1 MSMRKG
7 MILWLMMAA
16 AGWCMATEWQV
27 PVVNYSSM
35 NYGAGT
41 QNWQMTQGENGWI
54 YAANHYGVLE
64 YDGNNWRI
72 YGVRNSTTIRSVWTD
87 GGLLYAGAT
96 NEFGVFQ
103 PDTKGRLQYQSLSEQ
118 LAEDDKDF
126 GEVWSITQVG
136 DILYFQARHHI
147 FRLESDGTLSVI
159 RSDARLYCC
168 AEQDGGLYVATQEG
182 IAILSGMKLVMLNQ
196 SEILHGSEIR
206 SLRALDK
213 DRLLIGTDFRGLYVL
228 ENNIVK
234 PFVTDADDF
243 LKTSQLYT
251 TAISRDRI
259 AVGTV
264 LNGLVTMDK
273 QGHDCQYIS
282 RGNGLQNNTVLSL
295 YYDREENL
303 WAGLDQGIDCVLF
316 ASATRHLT
324 DGVTSYG
331 AGYASC
337 IYHGALYLGTNQG
350 LYYVADFDASHPE
363 RLLRENIEF
372 IEGSQGQVWS
382 LCEIEGRLLCCHN
395 RGLYEV
401 RQGHL
406 YALCEEEGFWR
417 IRQIDE
423 NRWIAGTYRGF
434 YLIDKSGVRRLDGID
449 ETALHYEVDAQGVI
463 WLCTLH
469 GLIRAT
475 LNEAGDVLTPEYIY
489 RDEIESNYVN
499 IARSGKEVYI
509 ASTDFVFKVFEDGST
524 DADWIKQESFR
535 SQYGFSQA
543 DSWGGTWYC
552 KNDELHYLDADG
564 TDEMLMHRPYFVPGF
579 ASLTCLSKG
588 CALIGG
594 FEGFHLVKTQGKNIA
609 TSGDKLYIRSIECMS
624 EKDMIIYGESGQET
638 VREITLRP
646 EENSLRFTFGTAFS
660 EGEKTF
666 YRTRLLPQEKEFGPW
681 ADFHIREYRSLRHG
695 RYTLEVEAQHG
706 DDILTTSIQVTI
718 RAHWYESIV
727 AYVIYGLLFVL
738 GIALFILWVIR
749 HIRRSQREFEREK
762 LAELQASQLKIL
774 ELENEKAQMELQSK
788 SQELSNLLLNRI
800 SRNELAGDVLGELKR
815 VTDNLQEGKTP
826 QALKRIRTLS
836 DKLARDTG
844 SEVDWKRFEEN
855 FDLINASF
863 LQRLSQQYPWM
874 VKNEKK
880 LCVYI
885 KMGLLTKEI
894 APLMG
899 ITARGVEMMRY
910 RLRQKMDLDAQANLK
925 EYLESLSQD
934 VTD

>member
-1 MSMRKG
+1 MRKG
-7 MILWLMMAA
+7 MILWLLALTGWLVAA
-16 AGWCMATEWQV
+16 EWQV

-41 QNWQMTQGENGWI
+41 QNWQMTQGINGWI

-64 YDGNNWRI
+64 FDGNNWRI

-87 GGLLYAGAT
+87 GRLLYAGAT

-103 PDTKGRLQYQSLSEQ
+103 PDAMGHLQYRSISEQ
-118 LAEDDKDF
+118 LEEEYRDF
-126 GEVWSITQVG
+126 GEVWSITKVG
-136 DILYFQARHHI
+136 DVLYFQSRHHI
-147 FRLESDGTLSVI
+147 FRLENDGTLSVI
-159 RSDARLYCC
+159 RSGARLYCC

-196 SEILHGSEIR
+196 SEILQGSEIR
-206 SLRALDK
+206 SLKALDK

-228 ENNIVK
+228 EDNIVK
-234 PFVTDADDF
+234 PFKTDADTY

-251 TAISRDRI
+251 TAISRERI

-273 QGHDCQYIS
+273 QGHDCHYIS
-282 RGNGLQNNTVLSL
+282 RRNGLQNNTVLSL

-316 ASATRHLT
+316 SSPTRHLT
-324 DGVTSYG
+324 DGTTSYG

-337 IYHGALYLGTNQG
+337 LYQGILYLGTNQG
-350 LYYVADFDASHPE
+350 LYCVKDFDAKNPE
-363 RLLRENIEF
+363 TLSQENIEF

-382 LCEIEGRLLCCHN
+382 LCEIDGRLLCCHN

-401 RQGHL
+401 CQGRLH
-406 YALCEEEGFWR
+406 ALCEEEGFWR
-417 IRQIDE
+417 IRQIDD

-434 YLIDKSGVRRLDGID
+434 YLIDRTGVRRLSGVD
-449 ETALHYEVDAQGVI
+449 ETSLHFEVDAQGVV

-475 LNEAGDVLTPEYIY
+475 LNDDASALIPQYIY

-499 IARSGKEVYI
+499 IARSGQEVFI

-524 DADWIKQESFR
+524 SSDWIKEEPFR
-535 SQYGFSQA
+535 AQYGFSQA

-552 KNDELHYLDADG
+552 KNDELHYLNADG
-564 TDEMLMHRPYFVPGF
+564 IDEMLIHRPFFVPGF

-594 FEGFHLVKTQGKNIA
+594 FEGFHLIKTQGKNEA
-609 TSGDKLYIRSIECMS
+609 TAGDRLYIRSIECMS
-624 EKDMIIYGESGQET
+624 EKDQIIYGESGQYT
-638 VREITLRP
+638 SQQITLRP
-646 EENSLRFTFGTAFS
+646 EDNSLRFTFGTAFS

-666 YRTRLLPQEKEFGPW
+666 YRTRLLPQEKDFGPW

-706 DDILTTSIQVTI
+706 DDILATSINITI
-718 RAHWYESIV
+718 LPHWYASIV
-727 AYVIYGLLFVL
+727 AYIVYSLLFVL
-738 GIALFILWVIR
+738 GIVLFVWLLIR
-749 HIRRSQREFEREK
+749 HIRRSQLEFEREK
-762 LAELQASQLKIL
+762 QAELQASQLKIL
-774 ELENEKAQMELQSK
+774 ELENEKAQMELHSK

-800 SRNELAGDVLGELKR
+800 SRNELASDILDELKR
-815 VTDNLQEGKTP
+815 VTDNLQEGKLP
-826 QALKRIRTLS
+826 QAQKRIRVMS

-863 LQRLSQQYPWM
+863 LQHLGQKYPWM

-910 RLRQKMDLDAQANLK
+910 RLRQKMELDAQANLK
-925 EYLESLSQD
+925 EYLESLSQQ